1 MSARDEMLARIRTA
15 NAAAGAGPTGRLVP
29 PVEVQHG
36 DVDLFCE
43 NVADYRAT
51 VVRTREGEVAGAIGR
66 VVGDLGIGSLL
77 VPAGA
82 DPDWTT
88 ALGPEV
94 SVLQVDDGTAISHDE
109 LGAVGA
115 TLTSSSVSIART
127 GTIILDHSA
136 GQGRRELTLV
146 PDRHICV
153 VAASTVVD
161 DVPDA
166 VARLA
171 ALGVEQRPLTWIS
184 GPSATSDIELDRVEG
199 VHGPRTLVVIVVDDD

>member
-43 NVADYRAT
+43 NVADFRAT
-51 VVRTREGEVAGAIGR
+51 VVRTRVGEVAGAIGR

-115 TLTSSSVSIART
+115 TLTIGNLRGGRQNGLRRCARC
-127 GTIILDHSA
+127 GCSP
-136 GQGRRELTLV
+136 GRPGRR
-146 PDRHICV
+146 
-153 VAASTVVD
+153 AA
-161 DVPDA
+161 
-166 VARLA
+166 A
-171 ALGVEQRPLTWIS
+171 AHLDQRS
-184 GPSATSDIELDRVEG
+184 ERDQ
-199 VHGPRTLVVIVVDDD
+199 

>member
-1 MSARDEMLARIRTA
+1 M
-15 NAAAGAGPTGRLVP
+15 RLRAQLIHHA
-29 PVEVQHG
+29 EGLDLDLQG
-36 DVDLFCE
+36 DRQGG
-43 NVADYRAT
+43 VAPA
-51 VVRTREGEVAGAIGR
+51 GEVAGAIGR

-94 SVLQVDDGTAISHDE
+94 FVLQVDDGTAISHDE

-115 TLTSSSVSIART
+115 TLTSSSVSVART

>member
-94 SVLQVDDGTAISHDE
+94 A
-109 LGAVGA
+109 
-115 TLTSSSVSIART
+115 
-127 GTIILDHSA
+127 
-136 GQGRRELTLV
+136 V